1 MQEKE
6 DPFMTEA
13 KSYTMDNGSTI
24 PVKDLV
30 IAFKGAGEMATG
42 IACRLFQANIKN
54 IFMMETAHPL
64 AVRRKVSFSETIFDD
79 TITVEGVTATK
90 AADQYRIP
98 FIWQDNEIPV
108 LADPTWKAVNAVQP
122 HVVIDAIIA
131 KKNLGTKLSEAPL
144 VIGLGPGFDAGS
156 DVHRVIETNRGHNMG
171 RVIPKGPAETN
182 TGIPGS
188 IEGKSIE
195 RVLRA
200 PGAGIFRC
208 DLCIGSLVQKG
219 QVIGHVNDIPIPAQ
233 IDGMLRGLIRNHSK
247 VKTGL
252 KIGDIDPRGKK
263 ASCNSISEKARAL
276 GGAVLE
282 AILSQYN
289 R

>member
-6 DPFMTEA
+6 DSFMTEA
-13 KSYTMDNGSTI
+13 KSYTMNNGSTI

-54 IFMMETAHPL
+54 IFMMETPHPL
-64 AVRRKVSFSETIFDD
+64 AVRRKVSFCEAIFDN

-108 LADPTWKAVNAVQP
+108 LADPAWKAVNAVRP

-131 KKNLGTKLSEAPL
+131 KKNLGTKISDAPL
-144 VIGLGPGFDAGS
+144 VIGLGPGFDAGG
-156 DVHRVIETNRGHNMG
+156 DVHRVIETNRGHNLG
-171 RVIPKGPAETN
+171 RVIPKGPAEPN
-182 TGIPGS
+182 TGIPGT

-195 RVLRA
+195 RVLRS
-200 PGAGIFRC
+200 PNAGIFYS
-208 DLCIGSLVQKG
+208 DLCIGTQVKKG
-219 QVIGHVNDIPIPAQ
+219 QVIGHVDDTPVPAQ
-233 IDGMLRGLIRNHSK
+233 ISGMIRGLIRNHSK
-247 VKTGL
+247 VKPKL
-252 KIGDIDPRGKK
+252 KIGDIDPRGED
-263 ASCNSISEKARAL
+263 AECNSISEKARAI

-282 AILSQYN
+282 AILSRYN
-289 R
+289 K